1 MTKYF
6 YTNSI
11 APVSHAVALL
21 RFPLSTVVEEFQQW
35 ASGVESIY
43 TREYFHRKKQKVEC
57 VVHADKVSASRNQL
71 AELLKPQNHI
81 TQFVFVPT
89 ESEWT
94 AVFSPCCFTKAP
106 KMPRI
111 GEFAYLLARKKEI
124 ESQVPYYIEIKHTP
138 WVDTDDVAF
147 FHRASYGELEFIMCA
162 LPSELPDD
170 PLGRFDCCFYRS
182 FSSHKQL
189 KADGTL
195 HRSMSYLEDQSESF
209 KDYGFDFDSLP
220 KVTEFP
226 QETFTQEHAQ
236 IMWSQFGEKQIEAIL
251 APLGVSPYDDA
262 FYGTD
267 GYLARL
273 TPACVVDPHTNELT
287 AAPDFDPPA
296 RIPLEKYQFFQGL
309 HDGPLRSWSSTPIA
323 E

>member
-1 MTKYF
+1 MLK
-6 YTNSI
+6 N
-11 APVSHAVALL
+11 
-21 RFPLSTVVEEFQQW
+21 FQQW
-35 ASGVESIY
+35 ASGIESIY
-43 TREYFHRKKQKVEC
+43 TREYFHRQKQKVEC

-71 AELLKPQNHI
+71 AELLKPQNHT

-111 GEFAYLLARKKEI
+111 GEFAYCLARKKKI

-147 FHRASYGELEFIMCA
+147 FHRASYGDIDFMMCA

-170 PLGRFDCCFYRS
+170 SLGRFDCCFYRS
-182 FSSHKQL
+182 LSSHRKL

-195 HRSMSYLEDQSESF
+195 HRFMSYLEDQSEPF
-209 KDYGFDFDSLP
+209 KDYGFDFSSLP

-226 QETFTQEHAQ
+226 QESFTQEHAQ
-236 IMWSQFGEKQIEAIL
+236 MMWSQFGEKQIEAIL

-262 FYGTD
+262 FYGTN

-273 TPACVVDPHTNELT
+273 TPAHVVDPHTNELT

-309 HDGPLRSWSSTPIA
+309 HDGPLRSWSSTPIT